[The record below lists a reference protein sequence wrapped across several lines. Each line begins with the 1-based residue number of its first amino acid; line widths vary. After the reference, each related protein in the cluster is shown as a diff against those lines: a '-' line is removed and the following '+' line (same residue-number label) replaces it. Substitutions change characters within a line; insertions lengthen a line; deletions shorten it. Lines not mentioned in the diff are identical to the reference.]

1 LRLAPT
7 FLFIGIFATL
17 YWRIDIFMLSKL
29 QPVEDV
35 GFYGAAWR
43 ILELAMVVPQSLC
56 LSLYPQISSS
66 ALNNLDQLNRIGRGA
81 TRYLLALSLPAA
93 IGITLLAGPL
103 LELLYGAAFSAASDT
118 LSVLILT
125 LIPYGIVRYHAYVLL
140 GANHQRID
148 LTLNIVMSIIN
159 IMLNLALIPVYG
171 HLGAAIATF
180 ISICIY
186 GLLQYGY
193 LAKKLPGRAAPINL
207 PPVVLVACTMM
218 ALCVWLMRDLNLM
231 VVILTAALTYGG
243 FLFAGGFFSEAELKL
258 VGIHRLRQRFGR
270 S

>member
-1 LRLAPT
+1 
-7 FLFIGIFATL
+7 
-17 YWRIDIFMLSKL
+17 
-29 QPVEDV
+29 
-35 GFYGAAWR
+35 
-43 ILELAMVVPQSLC
+43 
-56 LSLYPQISSS
+56 
-66 ALNNLDQLNRIGRGA
+66 
-81 TRYLLALSLPAA
+81 
-93 IGITLLAGPL
+93 
-103 LELLYGAAFSAASDT
+103 
-118 LSVLILT
+118 
-125 LIPYGIVRYHAYVLL
+125 
-140 GANHQRID
+140 
-148 LTLNIVMSIIN
+148 MSIIN

-193 LAKKLPGRAAPINL
+193 LAKKLPGRAAPISL
-207 PPVVLVACTMM
+207 PPVVLVAGTMM

-243 FLFAGGFFSEAELKL
+243 FLLAGGFFSEAELKL